1 MNEYKNFLIVIL
13 IIICLIIGF
22 LYRFIIKDEKNNF
35 EIDNLD
41 LEVNNEKTNEID
53 TRTEKKKILVYITGE
68 VNVEGV
74 YELEEN
80 SRVKDCIEMAG
91 GLKEEADI
99 KDINLV
105 DILDDGMKIYI
116 PKKGENII
124 YETESTIV
132 NADKND
138 INKKININT
147 AQKDDLKKIAGIGEA
162 MADRIIEYRQKNGK
176 FKNIEEIKNIKGIGE
191 GKFEKIKKFIMVWN
205 TTP

>member
-41 LEVNNEKTNEID
+41 LEVNNEKTNKID

-138 INKKININT
+138 TNKKININT

-191 GKFEKIKKFIMVWN
+191 GKFEKIKKFIMV
-205 TTP
+205 

>member
-138 INKKININT
+138 TNKKININT
-147 AQKDDLKKIAGIGEA
+147 AQKDDLKKIVGIGEA

-191 GKFEKIKKFIMVWN
+191 GKFEKIKKFIMV
-205 TTP
+205 

>member
-138 INKKININT
+138 TNKKININT
-147 AQKDDLKKIAGIGEA
+147 AQKDDLKKIVGIGEA

-176 FKNIEEIKNIKGIGE
+176 FKNIEEIKNIKGIGK
-191 GKFEKIKKFIMVWN
+191 GKFEKIKKFIMV
-205 TTP
+205 

>member
-53 TRTEKKKILVYITGE
+53 TRTERKKILVYITGE

-132 NADKND
+132 NTDKND
-138 INKKININT
+138 TNKKININT
-147 AQKDDLKKIAGIGEA
+147 AQKDDLKKIVGIGEA

-191 GKFEKIKKFIMVWN
+191 GKFEKIKKFIMV
-205 TTP
+205 

>member
-68 VNVEGV
+68 INVEGV

-138 INKKININT
+138 TNKKININT

-191 GKFEKIKKFIMVWN
+191 GKFEKIKKFIMV
-205 TTP
+205 

>member
-191 GKFEKIKKFIMVWN
+191 GKFEKIKKFIMV
-205 TTP
+205 

>member
-138 INKKININT
+138 TNKKININT

-191 GKFEKIKKFIMVWN
+191 GKFEKIKKFIMV
-205 TTP
+205 

>member
-105 DILDDGMKIYI
+105 DILDDGMKIDI

-138 INKKININT
+138 TNKKININT
-147 AQKDDLKKIAGIGEA
+147 AQKDDLKKIVGIGEA

-191 GKFEKIKKFIMVWN
+191 GKFEKIKKFIMV
-205 TTP
+205 